1 MKSMIYY
8 PGFEVKDE
16 TWLKFALLYF
26 EELRPIIPYMW
37 VKEDKYLSQTAI
49 EVMNGTNLI
58 RPYNP
63 EYEEGNIASIIACEE
78 FEKYLN
84 HPERYLSFFSS
95 SKSSDLINNWRSPQF
110 QKCRLYEGKFS
121 PVFFDFCLEN
131 RLATPF
137 DYGILISNDLAF
149 AYMSFLAD
157 VIAKRQE
164 LEMFT
169 DVSKYN
175 TLLEKNDRIICTSQ
189 KLHYKIAKTQIEFAI
204 PCKIKDIPMNQ
215 IINLRQNKDFENCR
229 RAYTYEIEKYLKVR
243 DDDPNMSFDS
253 QLKIR
258 AEIVKILQSLGIAT
272 ASLFLSC
279 SSVASLLNGG
289 VEPTAAFAT
298 AFLDAL
304 SVKEVRAV
312 PQYLREIRRKTQA
325 NRYFGKIRNNVP
337 SNCLGRR
344 D

>member
-1 MKSMIYY
+1 MIYY

-37 VKEDKYLSQTAI
+37 VKEDQYLSPTAI
-49 EVMNGTNLI
+49 EVMNSTNLI

-63 EYEEGNIASIIACEE
+63 DYEEGNIASIIACEE
-78 FEKYLN
+78 FERYLN
-84 HPERYLSFFSS
+84 HPERYLSFFSN
-95 SKSSDLINNWRSPQF
+95 SKSSDLINNWRNPQL

-121 PVFFDFCLEN
+121 PVFFEFCLEN

-175 TLLEKNDRIICTSQ
+175 TLLEKNDAIISRSQ
-189 KLHYKIAKTQIEFAI
+189 NLHYKIAKTQIEFAI
-204 PCKIKDIPMNQ
+204 PCRIKDIPMNQ
-215 IINLRQNKDFENCR
+215 IIKLRQNRDFENCR
-229 RAYTYEIEKYLKVR
+229 RAYTYELEKYLKVR
-243 DDDPNMSFDS
+243 DDDPNVSFDS
-253 QLKIR
+253 QLEIR
-258 AEIVKILQSLGIAT
+258 SEIVKILQSLGIAT

-279 SSVASLLNGG
+279 SSVTSLLNGS

-298 AFLDAL
+298 AFLDAV
-304 SVKEVRAV
+304 SVKEVCTV
-312 PQYLREIRRKTQA
+312 PQYLREIRRKNQA

-337 SNCLGRR
+337 AKCLGRR
-344 D
+344 IE

>member
-37 VKEDKYLSQTAI
+37 VKEDQYLSQTAI
-49 EVMNGTNLI
+49 EVMNGTKLI

-63 EYEEGNIASIIACEE
+63 DYEEGNVASIIACEE
-78 FEKYLN
+78 FERYLK

-95 SKSSDLINNWRSPQF
+95 SKSSDLINNWRNPQF

-121 PVFFDFCLEN
+121 PVFFEFCLEN

-157 VIAKRQE
+157 VIAKRQGI
-164 LEMFT
+164 EMFT

-175 TLLEKNDRIICTSQ
+175 TLLEKNDAIISRSQ
-189 KLHYKIAKTQIEFAI
+189 NLHYKIAKTQIEFAI
-204 PCKIKDIPMNQ
+204 PCRIKDIPMKQ
-215 IINLRQNKDFENCR
+215 IIKLRQNRDFENCR

-243 DDDPNMSFDS
+243 DDDPNISFDS
-253 QLKIR
+253 QLEIR
-258 AEIVKILQSLGIAT
+258 SEIVKILQSLGIAT

-279 SSVASLLNGG
+279 SSVTSLLNGS

-298 AFLDAL
+298 AFLDAV
-304 SVKEVRAV
+304 SVKEVCTV
-312 PQYLREIRRKTQA
+312 PQYLREIRSKTQA

>member
-1 MKSMIYY
+1 MIYY

-26 EELRPIIPYMW
+26 EELRPIIPYMCAR
-37 VKEDKYLSQTAI
+37 EEQYLSQTAI
-49 EVMNGTNLI
+49 EVMNNTNLI

-84 HPERYLSFFSS
+84 HPERYLSFFSRS
-95 SKSSDLINNWRSPQF
+95 QSLDLVNNWRSPRF
-110 QKCRLYEGKFS
+110 QNCRLYEGKFS

-131 RLATPF
+131 GLATPF

-175 TLLEKNDRIICTSQ
+175 ALLEKNDRIISRSQ
-189 KLHYKIAKTQIEFAI
+189 NLHYKIAKTQIEFAI
-204 PCKIKDIPMNQ
+204 PCNVKDIPMEQ
-215 IINLRQNKDFENCR
+215 IIKLRKNRDFENCR
-229 RAYTYEIEKYLKVR
+229 RAYFYEMEKYLKLR
-243 DDDPNMSFDS
+243 DADPNISFDS

-258 AEIVKILQSLGIAT
+258 TDIRKIMQSLGVAT
-272 ASLFLSC
+272 TSVFLTC
-279 SSVASLLNGG
+279 SSIASFLNGS
-289 VEPTAAFAT
+289 VEPTVALAT
-298 AFLDAL
+298 AFSDAL
-304 SVKEVRAV
+304 SVKEMFAA
-312 PQYLREIRRKTQA
+312 PQYLKEIGRKAQA
-325 NRYFGKIRNNVP
+325 NRYLGKIRKSIP
-337 SNCLGRR
+337 ANCIEGGFE
-344 D
+344 

>member
-1 MKSMIYY
+1 M
-8 PGFEVKDE
+8 
-16 TWLKFALLYF
+16 
-26 EELRPIIPYMW
+26 
-37 VKEDKYLSQTAI
+37 
-49 EVMNGTNLI
+49 
-58 RPYNP
+58 
-63 EYEEGNIASIIACEE
+63 
-78 FEKYLN
+78 
-84 HPERYLSFFSS
+84 
-95 SKSSDLINNWRSPQF
+95 
-110 QKCRLYEGKFS
+110 
-121 PVFFDFCLEN
+121 FFDFCLEN

-137 DYGILISNDLAF
+137 DCGILISNDLAF
-149 AYMSFLAD
+149 VYMSFLAD

-175 TLLEKNDRIICTSQ
+175 TLLEKNDRIICRSQ
-189 KLHYKIAKTQIEFAI
+189 KLHYKLAKTQIEFAI
-204 PCKIKDIPMNQ
+204 PCRIKDIPMNQ
-215 IINLRQNKDFENCR
+215 IIKLRQNRDFENCR
-229 RAYTYEIEKYLKVR
+229 RAYAYEIEKYLKVR
-243 DDDPNMSFDS
+243 DDAPSISFDS

-279 SSVASLLNGG
+279 SSVNSLLNGS
-289 VEPTAAFAT
+289 VEPAAAFAT

-304 SVKEVRAV
+304 SVKEVRVV

-337 SNCLGRR
+337 LNFLGRR